1 MKDVKKKKKMQ
12 NAKLEH
18 YLTRPHAIPH
28 KVFAFIY
35 ILIDID

>member
-1 MKDVKKKKKMQ
+1 MKDLKKKMQ
-12 NAKLEH
+12 NTKLEH
-18 YLTRPHAIPH
+18 YLIGPHAFSH